1 MRQQN
6 SEIFPDRSADTAQR
20 DTPDTV
26 ALSRVTEFLGIGVML
41 ALLLFS

>member
-6 SEIFPDRSADTAQR
+6 AEIIPDRRADTAQE
-20 DTPDTV
+20 DSSGTI
-26 ALSRVTEFLGIGVML
+26 ALGPVTEFLGIGFML